1 MKISSFLIALSQWL
15 PLFVFLLFAR
25 FYEMTDDL
33 WRQAFYVS
41 SSCAFLV
48 TALLIYKKIIID
60 RLRFGINLFLMTG
73 AFAFLI
79 ESESI
84 LRFFEAYNGVVFF
97 GGIFVVGLFTT
108 FFSRLGFIGLV
119 VKNQQQLQK
128 MSLLLLSATIVA
140 LVWSFF
146 MNDHGSVVSIVVPFT
161 ALRLFRKN
169 LINALLQEKDE
180 V

>member
-41 SSCAFLV
+41 SACAIVV
-48 TALLIYKKIIID
+48 TALLIYKKITID

-84 LRFFEAYNGVVFF
+84 LRFFDAYEGVVFF

-108 FFSRLGFIGLV
+108 FFSPLGFIGIA
-119 VKNQQQLQK
+119 VKNKQQLQK
-128 MSLLLLSATIVA
+128 MSLLLLGATMVA
-140 LVWSFF
+140 LVWSFL
-146 MNDHGSVVSIVVPFT
+146 MNDHESLVSIVVPFIVLT
-161 ALRLFRKN
+161 LFRKK
-169 LINALLQEKDE
+169 LIDVLLQEKDE